1 MLKRGICMEID
12 LIYYSCR
19 NRDASFREEI
29 RIRAWDILLLVSEG
43 CLEVTLGEPPKTVVM
58 EERSILLVPANTPF
72 ARHARTPVKIYSLSF
87 QPDSEHPFRRGLPP
101 GILHLP
107 PTQTASILA
116 DLDRAEIIPDNRV
129 LLLHIIE
136 HILAEYY
143 LFGTSEK
150 PNFRHVSEELL
161 KIIRYMNLHLSER
174 IDMKRLAEQFYLSH
188 TGLIYKFRHELGTTP
203 SQYLIL
209 LRIRY
214 AKQLLLNETCSIGE
228 VAERCGYN
236 NPFYFSNAF
245 RRHTGMNPSEF
256 RRHYLK
262 SNPTN

>member
-1 MLKRGICMEID
+1 MEID

-58 EERSILLVPANTPF
+58 EEKSILLVPANTPF

-107 PTQTASILA
+107 PTQAASILA

-161 KIIRYMNLHLSER
+161 KIIRYMNLHLSEQ

-209 LRIRY
+209 LRIEE
-214 AKQLLLNETCSIGE
+214 AKRLMRESDLSLTQI
-228 VAERCGYN
+228 AEQVG
-236 NPFYFSNAF
+236 FTSLHYFSRMF
-245 RRHTGMNPSEF
+245 KKVTGMAPSQ
-256 RRHYLK
+256 YGK
-262 SNPTN
+262 GK

>member
-1 MLKRGICMEID
+1 MEID

-19 NRDASFREEI
+19 NRDTSFREEI
-29 RIRAWDILLLVSEG
+29 RIRAWDILILVSEG
-43 CLEVTLGEPPKTVVM
+43 CLEVTLGDAKKNVVM
-58 EERSILLVPANTPF
+58 KEGSILFVPANTPF
-72 ARHARTPVKIYSLSF
+72 ARHVRTPAKVYVLSF
-87 QPDSEHPFRRGLPP
+87 RSDSEHPFRRRLPA
-101 GILHLP
+101 GKLHLP
-107 PTQTASILA
+107 PTQVAGILA
-116 DLDRAEIIPDNRV
+116 DLDRAEIIPDNRE

-143 LFGTSEK
+143 LFGKTEK
-150 PNFRHVSEELL
+150 AKFRHVSEVLL

-174 IDMKRLAEQFYLSH
+174 IDMESLAEQFYLSH

-209 LRIRY
+209 LRMRH
-214 AKQLLLNETCSIGE
+214 AKQLLLSETYSIGE

-262 SNPTN
+262 NDATN